1 MLYTIL
7 LHNCETLSNEKIK
20 TLTRPEIGDVF
31 ILDKLVRINNSRPTC
46 LAKNDKKKFIISP
59 AHFADSGISLEKD
72 FYSVFRIK
80 EITARKWKDKTIYL
94 YEIEVVISN
103 YIRLKSIS
111 HS

>member
-7 LHNCETLSNEKIK
+7 VHNCETLSDEKLK

-31 ILDKLVRINNSRPTC
+31 ILDKLVRVNNSTPTC

-59 AHFADSGISLEKD
+59 AHFADSGISLEKN
-72 FYSVFRIK
+72 FYSVFIIK
-80 EITARKWKDKTIYL
+80 NIISRKWRDKTIYC

-111 HS
+111 HF